1 MANVDVKEL
10 KLVNIKNICGNWPP
24 TVRTERNMKI
34 HLVAAILVLIAC
46 FFFDISR
53 VEFLILVITIT
64 MVMSAEVVNTAI
76 EAVVDM
82 STNYYHPLAKIAK
95 NAAAGAVLITA
106 INAVIVGYV
115 IFWDKLTNISYVLV
129 HKVKNSQPY
138 TVLIVLAIVTL
149 ATIIVK
155 AIFGEGTPLKGG
167 MPSGHSALSFS
178 IATVIA
184 LLTEEP
190 ICIMLSYV
198 MAFITAQ
205 SRVDSEVHS
214 LAEVIVGGIFGTLL
228 TILIFTIFKI

>member
-1 MANVDVKEL
+1 MQFK
-10 KLVNIKNICGNWPP
+10 KLVDTFNNAINGIIN

-53 VEFLILVITIT
+53 VEFLILVVTIT

-115 IFWDKLTNISYVLV
+115 IFWDKLTHISYVLV

-138 TVLIVLAIVTL
+138 TVLIVLVIVTL

-228 TILIFTIFKI
+228 TIFIFTIFKI

>member
-1 MANVDVKEL
+1 MNLKKMVDSF
-10 KLVNIKNICGNWPP
+10 NHAINGIIN

-34 HLVAAILVLIAC
+34 HLVAAILVMIAC
-46 FFFDISR
+46 FFFDISK
-53 VEFLILVITIT
+53 VEFLILVVTIS
-64 MVMSAEVVNTAI
+64 MVMAAEVVNTAI

-106 INAVIVGYV
+106 INAAIVGYV
-115 IFWDKLTNISYVLV
+115 IFWDKLSNTSYVLI

-138 TVLIVLAIVTL
+138 TVLIVLVIVTL
-149 ATIIVK
+149 ATIITK

-190 ICIMLSYV
+190 VCIMLSYI

-214 LAEVIVGGIFGTLL
+214 LAEVIVGAIFGTLL
-228 TILIFTIFKI
+228 TLFIFTLFKI

>member
-1 MANVDVKEL
+1 MQFK
-10 KLVNIKNICGNWPP
+10 KLVVSFNSAINGIIN

-46 FFFDISR
+46 FFFDISKM
-53 VEFLILVITIT
+53 EFLILAITIT
-64 MVMSAEVVNTAI
+64 MVMAAEVVNTAI

-138 TVLIVLAIVTL
+138 TVLIILVIVTL

-214 LAEVIVGGIFGTLL
+214 LVEVIVGGIFGTLL
-228 TILIFTIFKI
+228 TIFVFTIFKI

>member
-1 MANVDVKEL
+1 MQFK
-10 KLVNIKNICGNWPP
+10 KLVDSFNSAINGIIN

-46 FFFDISR
+46 FFFDISKM
-53 VEFLILVITIT
+53 EFLILAITIT
-64 MVMSAEVVNTAI
+64 MVMAAEVVNTAI

-138 TVLIVLAIVTL
+138 TVLIILVIVTL

-155 AIFGEGTPLKGG
+155 AIF
-167 MPSGHSALSFS
+167 
-178 IATVIA
+178 
-184 LLTEEP
+184 
-190 ICIMLSYV
+190 
-198 MAFITAQ
+198 
-205 SRVDSEVHS
+205 
-214 LAEVIVGGIFGTLL
+214 
-228 TILIFTIFKI
+228 

>member
-1 MANVDVKEL
+1 MQFK
-10 KLVNIKNICGNWPP
+10 KLVDSFNSAINGIIN

-46 FFFDISR
+46 FFFDISKM
-53 VEFLILVITIT
+53 EFLILAITIT
-64 MVMSAEVVNTAI
+64 MVMAAEVVNTAI

-138 TVLIVLAIVTL
+138 TVLIILVIVTL

-214 LAEVIVGGIFGTLL
+214 LVEVIVGGIFLFFL
-228 TILIFTIFKI
+228 TIFVFTIFKI

>member
-1 MANVDVKEL
+1 MQFK
-10 KLVNIKNICGNWPP
+10 KLVDTFNNAINGIIN

-167 MPSGHSALSFS
+167 MPSGHSALSLS

-184 LLTEEP
+184 VLTEEP

>member
-1 MANVDVKEL
+1 MQFK
-10 KLVNIKNICGNWPP
+10 KLVDSFNSAINGIIN

-46 FFFDISR
+46 FFFDISKM
-53 VEFLILVITIT
+53 EFLILAITIT
-64 MVMSAEVVNTAI
+64 MVMAAEVVNTAI

-138 TVLIVLAIVTL
+138 TVLIILVILTL

-214 LAEVIVGGIFGTLL
+214 LVEVIVGGIFGTLL
-228 TILIFTIFKI
+228 TIFVFTIFKI